1 MEKMNKKESSVY
13 NYNNVFLGMLMAGR
27 A

>member
-13 NYNNVFLGMLMAGR
+13 NYNNIFLGMLMAGR